1 MSDAP
6 NFRLSV
12 RAEGDDCDVPTT
24 LREFLADN
32 EGAPEVCAQVQALEP
47 GQEVVLGGGAGVA
60 FHVRRF
66 NVGSPRYTRVRVP
79 IDLKEFRGASTATV
93 TIDRKRLT
101 LSIRP
106 FQRRMVFEISLTE
119 LAELYLAK
127 QVKVS
132 VAAKKKARR
141 SRR

>member
-12 RAEGDDCDVPTT
+12 RAEGDDYPVTTT
-24 LREFLADN
+24 LQSFLADN
-32 EGAPEVCAQVQALEP
+32 EGAAEVCARVQSLAP
-47 GQEVVLGGGAGVA
+47 GDAVSLGGGAAPV
-60 FHVRRF
+60 FHVQRF
-66 NVGSPRYTRVRVP
+66 AKGSPRFTRVRVP
-79 IDLKEFRGASTATV
+79 AQFDGSEFATV

-106 FQRRMVFEISLTE
+106 ARKRTVFELDLTDFAQRMLE
-119 LAELYLAK
+119 RQAK
-127 QVKVS
+127 LNALSKRRT
-132 VAAKKKARR
+132 RR